1 MRRAAGVHRCPRPP
15 RQQRNACHIHY
26 YFDSLLRLSIKRYKP
41 I

>member
-1 MRRAAGVHRCPRPP
+1 MRRAAGVHRCPAHRAS
-15 RQQRNACHIHY
+15 NACHIHY